1 MSLIKYG
8 FTGTRSGLNKNQVDS
23 INKLFSSN
31 VDDTIELHHG
41 DCVGA
46 DKDMHDLCVIKNI
59 KVIIHPP
66 NDDKLRAFCKS
77 DNILGELPY
86 LKRNKKIVDD
96 TSQMPLTMLS
106 VPTKSRKVPT
116 VFTCLSHR
124 LDPKQSQPLSVFLQK
139 RHGLP

>member
-1 MSLIKYG
+1 MALIKYG

-31 VDDTIELHHG
+31 IDDTIELHHG
-41 DCVGA
+41 DCIGA

-96 TSQMPLTMLS
+96 TSYIIACPWSEKEQLRSGVWSTIRYA
-106 VPTKSRKVPT
+106 RKKNKPVYL
-116 VFTCLSHR
+116 FI
-124 LDPKQSQPLSVFLQK
+124 
-139 RHGLP
+139 